1 MDVFTFMA
9 TERNRNIPTSKQKS
23 YLVLP
28 TLTERPVNKP
38 LEKQSFSGN
47 SYRNMKKKT
56 SVSLSDSVLG
66 RLEEA
71 SKHTRRSKSFIIEE
85 IVECVLGQLGSSI
98 ETSDLERAIDACR
111 EDIKRRLAEQKSR
124 LSEVPASNP
133 INAGIKER
141 RYQPRTPGLRD
152 SAEAQ

>member
-1 MDVFTFMA
+1 MDVFTFMV

-23 YLVLP
+23 YRVLP

-111 EDIKRRLAEQKSR
+111 DDIKRRLAEQKIKPPDPSPVMPQVVLR
-124 LSEVPASNP
+124 PA
-133 INAGIKER
+133 
-141 RYQPRTPGLRD
+141 RYHHSD
-152 SAEAQ
+152 SKHGEQMDKG